1 MPRSLSELRNALR
14 TVVAINVT
22 PFAED
27 GSIEE
32 ARYRELLVRA
42 ADAGISAF
50 TANGNTSEF
59 YSLTPQERGRAV
71 ELTVESV
78 GGAVVL
84 AGVGLD
90 VRTALDEA
98 AQHAE
103 RGAECVMVHQ
113 PVHPFWSVEG
123 WISYHREIGEALPGL
138 GVVPYIRD
146 SRVGAQ
152 AIRELVTR
160 CANVVGIKYA
170 SPDPSV
176 FAGLVAATKD
186 LDVAWICGVAET
198 WAPFFALGG
207 ATGFTSGLAV
217 VDPTRSLRMLGD
229 LRRGEFERAMVE
241 WQAVAG
247 FEALRARGSSEF
259 NVSVVKE
266 ALAQLGLCRRDVRA
280 PLSLLPEADRRTVA
294 RILDDWGVGSA

>member
-1 MPRSLSELRNALR
+1 MPRSLGELRDAIR

-22 PFAED
+22 PFTDD
-27 GSIEE
+27 GRIDEPS
-32 ARYRELLVRA
+32 YRHLLVRA
-42 ADAGISAF
+42 ADAGISVF

-59 YSLTPQERGRAV
+59 YSLTLQERRRAV

-78 GGAVVL
+78 GGSVVL

-103 RGAECVMVHQ
+103 LGAECIMVHQ
-113 PVHPFWSVEG
+113 PVHPFWSVDG
-123 WISYHREIGEALPGL
+123 WVAYHREISEARPDL

-146 SRVGAQ
+146 NRIGVR
-152 AIRELVTR
+152 AIRELVTA
-160 CANVVGIKYA
+160 CPNVLGIKYA
-170 SPDPSV
+170 APDPSI
-176 FAGLVAATKD
+176 FAGLVAGTND
-186 LDVAWICGVAET
+186 LNLAWICGVAET
-198 WAPFFALGG
+198 WAPFFALAG

-217 VDPTRSLRMLGD
+217 VDPARSLRLLRHLQGEEYDAAML
-229 LRRGEFERAMVE
+229 E

-247 FEALRARGSSEF
+247 FEALRARVSSEF

-280 PLSLLPEADRRTVA
+280 PLSLLPGEDRRTVTG
-294 RILDDWGVGSA
+294 ILHEWGLV